1 MKKYQPVHCR
11 ICGQV
16 IDRNIE
22 KEGVDWIM
30 PSNKWY
36 YHKSCYENWKQG
48 TPENDEAYIGF
59 IYDYISRD
67 LKVKYDYYMCEA
79 QRKKF
84 ISENKM
90 TNKGIFFTLK
100 YFYDIKG
107 GSWDKSHG
115 GIGIVP
121 FIYNEACNYWVKKE
135 KSDNGIIAR
144 IEQQIKEARERDK
157 KVVRKKSKKKKITID
172 LGAIG
177 EMENDE

>member
-1 MKKYQPVHCR
+1 M
-11 ICGQV
+11 
-16 IDRNIE
+16 
-22 KEGVDWIM
+22 
-30 PSNKWY
+30 
-36 YHKSCYENWKQG
+36 
-48 TPENDEAYIGF
+48 
-59 IYDYISRD
+59 
-67 LKVKYDYYMCEA
+67 KYDYYMCEA

-100 YFYDIKG
+100 YFYDVKG
-107 GSWDKSHG
+107 GSWDRSHG

-144 IEQQIKEARERDK
+144 IEQQIKEARQRDK
-157 KVVRKKSKKKKITID
+157 KIVRKKGRKQKVVID

>member
-1 MKKYQPVHCR
+1 MKKYQPVKCR
-11 ICGQV
+11 ICGQT

-22 KEGVDWIM
+22 REDVDWIM
-30 PSNKWY
+30 PSKNWF
-36 YHKSCYENWKQG
+36 YHKSCYENWKQS
-48 TPENDEAYIGF
+48 TPENDDAYIGF

-79 QRKKF
+79 QRRKF
-84 ISENKM
+84 IQENM

-107 GSWDKSHG
+107 GDWDKSHG

-121 FIYNEACNYWVKKE
+121 FIYKEACSYWVTKE
-135 KSDNGIIAR
+135 RESNGIVQR
-144 IEQQIKEARERDK
+144 IEQQMREGRERK
-157 KVVRKKSKKKKITID
+157 KRVIRKKTQEKKFTVN
-172 LGAIG
+172 LSAIS